1 MMFLPNKHED
11 LHKSTIVIGADILKS
26 LRRQNYNIEELLQ
39 EIKHS
44 FQKDISSNQYYNT
57 LTFLWLIE
65 AIELNGFTIKLK
77 K

>member
-1 MMFLPNKHED
+1 MFLPNKHED

-26 LRRQNYNIEELLQ
+26 LKKQNYNIEELLQ

>member
-1 MMFLPNKHED
+1 MFLPNKHED

-26 LRRQNYNIEELLQ
+26 LKKQNYNIEELLQ

-57 LTFLWLIE
+57 LTFLWMIE

>member
-1 MMFLPNKHED
+1 MFLPNKHED

-26 LRRQNYNIEELLQ
+26 LRKKNYNIEELLQ

>member
-1 MMFLPNKHED
+1 MFLPNKHED

-39 EIKHS
+39 EIKNS

-57 LTFLWLIE
+57 LTFLWMIE

>member
-1 MMFLPNKHED
+1 MFLPNKHED

-26 LRRQNYNIEELLQ
+26 LKKQNYNIEELLQ
-39 EIKHS
+39 EIKLS
-44 FQKDISSNQYYNT
+44 LQKDISSNQYYNT

>member
-1 MMFLPNKHED
+1 MFLPNKHED